1 MHIMKFRF
9 RSTYRCH
16 GGSSKKRGLKKRGLK
31 KRGLKKRGLKKRGL
45 KKRGLKK
52 RGLKKRGLKKRGL
65 KKRGL
70 RLKKGGLDKDHTLS
84 IRPCTEKSHGRGA
97 EICRRT

>member
-1 MHIMKFRF
+1 MQIMKFRF
-9 RSTYRCH
+9 RSTSRCH
-16 GGSSKKRGLKKRGLK
+16 GGSS
-31 KRGLKKRGLKKRGL
+31 
-45 KKRGLKK
+45 
-52 RGLKKRGLKKRGL
+52 KKRGLKKRGL